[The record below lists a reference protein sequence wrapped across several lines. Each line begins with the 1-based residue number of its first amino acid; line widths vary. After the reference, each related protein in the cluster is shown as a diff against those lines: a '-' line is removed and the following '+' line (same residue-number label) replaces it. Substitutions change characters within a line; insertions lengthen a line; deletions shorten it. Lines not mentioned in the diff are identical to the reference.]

1 MSSSAVRRE
10 RIDGTIDLITID
22 RPPVNALPPADWA
35 AALDEVTASSDDV
48 DVRAVVITGGAG
60 RFCAGADI
68 RSLTEVD
75 PNEDRAQMLTVV
87 ARLAAA
93 ARSHRAPVI
102 AAIDGPAHG
111 GGLELALACDLR
123 IASRI
128 ASFAAAGVNMGLLAS
143 VRSLVEAVGDSRAR
157 QMLLTGEKVDVTS
170 ALDWGLAHT
179 FAANPL
185 DAALETARRIA
196 AKAPLAVE
204 ATKDAINQVATL
216 DADAHGELMRSRFA
230 ELADS
235 NDHREALAAFLEKRP
250 GSFTRR

>member
-10 RIDGTIDLITID
+10 RIDGTIDLITIG

-35 AALDEVTASSDDV
+35 AAIDEVTASSDDV

-68 RSLTEVD
+68 RSLTEAD
-75 PNEDRAQMLTVV
+75 PDDDRAQMLTVV

-93 ARSHRAPVI
+93 IRSHRAPVL

-123 IASRI
+123 IAGPA
-128 ASFAAAGVNMGLLAS
+128 ASFAAAGINMGLVAS
-143 VRSLVEAVGDSRAR
+143 VGSLVESIGDARAR
-157 QMLLTGEKVDVTS
+157 RMLLTADRIQTDE
-170 ALDWGLAHT
+170 ALAWGLITDVAD
-179 FAANPL
+179 NPL
-185 DAALETARRIA
+185 DAAMELARRIST
-196 AKAPLAVE
+196 KAPLAVE
-204 ATKDAINQVATL
+204 TTKHAINQVATL
-216 DADAHGELMRSRFA
+216 DAETHSELMRSRFA

-250 GSFTRR
+250 GTFSRT